1 MKHPL
6 SRLVALVGLTLCPAL
21 AQAAD
26 SGCPICDC
34 NTQSTRCILGC
45 QSTPDFIRRQQCQ
58 ISCDKNFSLC
68 LDAAYK
74 AISAAEE
81 QNNVQTTAVT
91 TTTVTR

>member
-1 MKHPL
+1 MKHLL
-6 SRLVALVGLTLCPAL
+6 SRITACIGLTLCPAL
-21 AQAAD
+21 ALAAD

-34 NTQSTRCILGC
+34 NTQSTRCILNC
-45 QSTPDFIRRQQCQ
+45 QGTSDFVRRQQCQ

-81 QNNVQTTAVT
+81 QNNLQATAITAT
-91 TTTVTR
+91 TTTR